1 MLATDA
7 QRKPIKSGPLWKKSK
22 KTKLSTKFWFVL
34 RNDVLSW
41 YESANEPY
49 FPKGNVSLQYASS
62 CDMLDGARFKLRT
75 AERNYTFTA
84 DTEANAQE
92 WVRVLRKVI
101 QTTQHHGES
110 VKLIIPL
117 DAIVEIERSPTLEF
131 AETVEVKVVDPEDAM
146 SVDSYFFA
154 GFNDNDY
161 AFDVMQELLS
171 ARPGK
176 ALDAP
181 QVPSAAELAQGQAA
195 DEQGTRPGSAASYAS
210 LSRVGSLLR
219 PLIGSQD
226 RVSESRVPIAA
237 PLQPSLPEVG
247 DSSGF
252 TSGYDSEAS
261 SADQSHGGYPPK
273 PVGRPPPHMLE
284 QPSSSSWGAPGWIRK
299 PAAKLFGTSPSYSD
313 VQTRRRPSR
322 RLRKRKQPSVTE
334 VVEPTLP
341 LTTDEEMSDAES
353 PRRRQ
358 HRRMTSGG
366 SSIIQRLTGSVSD
379 WSVDSETDEA
389 SRKFHAIFSM
399 PDTEVLIDDFTG
411 YIYRMVPV
419 HGRFYVSQNF
429 FCFMSTRSVMKTKMV
444 VPIKDL
450 YGLKGQK
457 AFRFGHHALILI
469 LKGYEEIFLEF
480 ASKHTRDECSR
491 LLDERM
497 EQVARVE
504 AAESDSVSDIVR
516 PSTVDPKDVP
526 KFIEEH
532 MAPDKGL
539 NDKIP
544 SPMFGSS
551 TSSTFLDFKPKPMK
565 ITCLTIGSRGDV
577 QPYIA
582 LCKGLMA
589 EGHEC
594 TIATHGEYQEWVE
607 GHNIGFKSVGGDPAE
622 LMRLCVDNGL
632 FTVAFLKEGLAKMRT
647 WLDDLL
653 VSSWKACQ
661 GTDLLIESPSAMAGI
676 HIAEALQIPYYRAFT
691 MTWTRTRAYPHAFA
705 VPEYKRGGAYN
716 YMTYVMFD
724 QVFWHAISRQV
735 NRWRKKW
742 LHLES
747 TNLAT
752 MEQDKVPFLYNFSP
766 TIVPPPLD
774 WSEWIHVCG
783 YWFLDDASSKDK
795 VWEPPAGIVKFID
808 GAHAQGKKV
817 VYIGFGSIVVSDPRE
832 MTKCVVDAI
841 VESGVC
847 AILSKGWSDRGSR
860 DSGDKSK
867 VGSASGADGITYPDS
882 IYAIDSIDHAW
893 LFPRIDAAVHHGGA
907 GTTGASLRAGLPTII
922 KPFFGDQFFW
932 AERVESLG
940 VGDGIKKLTTD
951 VLAKALKAA
960 TTNERQI
967 AKARA
972 VGAAIRA
979 EDGIGKAIQSLYRD
993 LDYARSLI
1001 KPLPH
1006 QRQDLRTGLRP
1017 RAGSTSD
1024 TATEESWSVVSEQSA
1039 MHSPGRGEHAAVL
1052 PGAGASA
1059 AGTPRGEAVETLSEP
1074 RIRGGPL
1081 ESLQKSLAHIGP
1093 RHKTPGST
1101 PASSDTSSHPSAHH
1115 HHHRLSGLVDHLL
1128 HHHPEKDKAEKE

>member
-1 MLATDA
+1 MICLRETDV

-34 RNDVLSW
+34 RNDVLCW
-41 YESANEPY
+41 YESANDPY

-62 CDMLDGARFKLRT
+62 VDMIGGAKFKLRT

-101 QTTQHHGES
+101 VKTQHHGES

-117 DAIVEIERSPTLEF
+117 DAVVEIERSPTLEF
-131 AETVEVKVVDPEDAM
+131 AETVEVKVVDPEDSM

-154 GFNDNDY
+154 GFSDNDY
-161 AFDVMQELLS
+161 AFDVIQTLLN

-176 ALDAP
+176 ALDQP
-181 QVPSAAELAQGQAA
+181 QVPSAAELQQQAQQLA

-210 LSRVGSLLR
+210 ASVSKVGSLLR
-219 PLIGSQD
+219 PLIS
-226 RVSESRVPIAA
+226 SERTSDSRVPIAA
-237 PLQPSLPEVG
+237 PPPPSLPEVG
-247 DSSGF
+247 DASGF

-261 SADQSHGGYPPK
+261 SVDHSHGGYPPK
-273 PVGRPPPHMLE
+273 LIGRPPPRMLE
-284 QPSSSSWGAPGWIRK
+284 QQSSSWGTPGWIRK
-299 PAAKLFGTSPSYSD
+299 PAAKLFGTSPSSSD
-313 VQTRRRPSR
+313 IQPRRRPSR
-322 RLRKRKQPSVTE
+322 RVKKRKQSSVTE
-334 VVEPTLP
+334 VVEPTIP
-341 LTTDEEMSDAES
+341 LTTDEEMSETES
-353 PRRRQ
+353 PQRTR
-358 HRRMTSGG
+358 HRRMHSGG
-366 SSIIQRLTGSVSD
+366 SSIIQRLTGGSVSD
-379 WSVDSETDEA
+379 WSIDSETDEA
-389 SRKFHAIFSM
+389 SRKFHAIFTM
-399 PDTEVLIDDFTG
+399 PDSEVLIDDFTG
-411 YIYRMVPV
+411 YLYRVVPV

-429 FCFMSTRSVMKTKMV
+429 FCFISTRAVMKTKMV
-444 VPIKDL
+444 IPIKDL

-469 LKGYEEIFLEF
+469 VKGTEEIFLEF
-480 ASKHTRDECSR
+480 SSKRTRDECSR
-491 LLDERM
+491 LLDQRM
-497 EQVARVE
+497 EQVALAE
-504 AAESDSVSDIVR
+504 AAESEGIDLAKRQGTLTES
-516 PSTVDPKDVP
+516 P

-532 MAPDKGL
+532 MASGKDDKV
-539 NDKIP
+539 P

-551 TSSTFLDFKPKPMK
+551 TSSTFLEFKPKPMK

-594 TIATHGEYQEWVE
+594 TIATHGEYKEWVE
-607 GHNIGFKSVGGDPAE
+607 GHKIGFKSVGGDPAE
-622 LMRLCVDNGL
+622 LMQLCVDNGL

-661 GTDLLIESPSAMAGI
+661 GTELLIESPSAMAGI

-691 MTWTRTRAYPHAFA
+691 MTWTRTRAYPQAFA

-747 TNLAT
+747 TNLTT

-783 YWFLDDASSKDK
+783 YWFLDDASSNNK
-795 VWEPPAGIVKFID
+795 VWQPPKGIEEFID
-808 GAHAQGKKV
+808 GAHAKGKKV

-841 VESGVC
+841 VESGVH

-860 DSGDKSK
+860 NSKDKSK
-867 VGSASGADGITYPDS
+867 IGDSDGADGIKYPDS
-882 IYAIDSIDHAW
+882 IYAIDSIDHSW

-951 VLAKALKAA
+951 ALAKAMVSA

-967 AKARA
+967 ARARA
-972 VGAAIRA
+972 IGASIRG

-993 LDYARSLI
+993 LDYARSII

-1006 QRQDLRTGLRP
+1006 QRQALARPRTGS
-1017 RAGSTSD
+1017 ASD

-1039 MHSPGRGEHAAVL
+1039 LHSPGRDGGTGAAPVS
-1052 PGAGASA
+1052 AG
-1059 AGTPRGEAVETLSEP
+1059 GTPRPDQVETLSEP
-1074 RIRGGPL
+1074 RVRGGPL
-1081 ESLQKSLAHIGP
+1081 ESLQKSLAHISP
-1093 RHKTPGST
+1093 RHRTPTST
-1101 PASSDTSSHPSAHH
+1101 SATSSSEASSHH
-1115 HHHRLSGLVDHLL
+1115 HHHRLSGFVDHLL
-1128 HHHPEKDKAEKE
+1128 HPHHHHEKEDKAEKE